1 MELGRRGG
9 PWNWAVGSAR
19 PIPAAASSVLRER
32 GTDSRLSGSS
42 RIQAVTVKYSARQ
55 YSTFGRSVY
64 ISLLSDG
71 IEIIVILFCW
81 RTFGSRTNVAIT
93 TLLVDKPAILPPL
106 VELMW

>member
-1 MELGRRGG
+1 MELGRRVCKA
-9 PWNWAVGSAR
+9 NTSC
-19 PIPAAASSVLRER
+19 SFLRTT
-32 GTDSRLSGSS
+32 GKGDRLKAIQ
-42 RIQAVTVKYSARQ
+42 IQAVTVKYSARQ

-81 RTFGSRTNVAIT
+81 RTFGFRTKVAIT
-93 TLLVDKPAILPPL
+93 TLLVDKPEVLPPL